1 MKSHFDQISIIG
13 VGFMGGSLALAFKKY
28 GLSKKVIGVSR
39 GETIKKALKLKII
52 DGGFPYE
59 KIDKGI
65 DGSSVIIL
73 SSPINIII
81 EHIKILS
88 KIVNSDTIITDI
100 GSTKEKIMET
110 AQEEFSDGVYFVGGH
125 PMAGSEKSGVDTAD
139 PSIFINKSYALV
151 PSVNTPRLIMD
162 KLKEMII
169 TIGSIPVILTP
180 RVHDEI
186 VAAVSHLPQM
196 ISVALMN
203 AVGSFD
209 NDSNDYF
216 KLSGGGFYDMTRIA
230 SSQFKIWEDICK
242 TNQNNIRKAISVYI
256 EKLEEI
262 KELIGNEKLKSEF
275 EKANHFKEM
284 LNKLKD

>member
-1 MKSHFDQISIIG
+1 MEPHFNQISIIG

-28 GLSKKVIGVSR
+28 GMSKKIIGVSR
-39 GETIKKALKLKII
+39 EETIKKALKLKII

-59 KIDKGI
+59 KIDKGV
-65 DGSSVIIL
+65 DGSSLIIL

-88 KIVNSDTIITDI
+88 KMVNSDTIITDI
-100 GSTKEKIMET
+100 GSTKEKIMVT
-110 AQEEFSDGVYFVGGH
+110 AQEEFRDNVYFVGGH

-139 PSIFINKSYALV
+139 PSIFINKAYALI
-151 PSVNTPRLIMD
+151 PGRNTPRLVMD
-162 KLKEMII
+162 KLRNVII
-169 TIGSIPVILTP
+169 TIGSIPVILTSK
-180 RVHDEI
+180 VHDEI

-196 ISVALMN
+196 LSVALMN

-209 NDSNDYF
+209 NDSGDYF
-216 KLSGGGFYDMTRIA
+216 NLSGGGFYDMTRIA
-230 SSQFKIWEDICK
+230 SSQFKIWEDIYE
-242 TNQNNIRKAISVYI
+242 TNQNNVKKAISIYI

-275 EKANHFKEM
+275 EKANQFRKI
-284 LNKLKD
+284 LNELKD

>member
-1 MKSHFDQISIIG
+1 MEPHFNQISIIG

-28 GLSKKVIGVSR
+28 GMSKIIIGVSR
-39 GETIKKALKLKII
+39 EETIEKALKLKII

-65 DGSSVIIL
+65 DGSSLIIL

-88 KIVNSDTIITDI
+88 KIVSSETIITDI
-100 GSTKEKIMET
+100 GSTKEKIMKT
-110 AQEEFSDGVYFVGGH
+110 AQEEFRDNIYFVGGH
-125 PMAGSEKSGVDTAD
+125 PMAGSEKSGLDTAD
-139 PSIFINKSYALV
+139 LSIFINKAYALI
-151 PSVNTPRLIMD
+151 PSANTPHLVID
-162 KLKEMII
+162 KLRDIII

-180 RVHDEI
+180 KVHDEI

-196 ISVALMN
+196 LSVALIN

-209 NDSNDYF
+209 SDSGDYF
-216 KLSGGGFYDMTRIA
+216 NLSGGGFYDMTRIA
-230 SSQFKIWEDICK
+230 SSQFKIWEDICE
-242 TNQNNIRKAISVYI
+242 TNQNNIKKAISIYI
-256 EKLEEI
+256 EKLEKI

-275 EKANHFKEM
+275 EKANRFREI
-284 LNKLKD
+284 LNKLKG

>member
-1 MKSHFDQISIIG
+1 MEPHFDQISIIG
-13 VGFMGGSLALAFKKY
+13 VGFMGGSLAIAFKKY
-28 GLSKKVIGVSR
+28 GMSKKIVGVSR
-39 GETIKKALKLKII
+39 EETIEKALKLKII

-65 DGSSVIIL
+65 DGSSLIIL

-110 AQEEFSDGVYFVGGH
+110 AQEEFRDNVYFVGGH

-139 PSIFINKSYALV
+139 LSIFINKAYALI
-151 PSVNTPRLIMD
+151 PSVNTPRLIID
-162 KLKEMII
+162 KLRDIII

-180 RVHDEI
+180 KVHDEI

-196 ISVALMN
+196 LSVVLMN

-209 NDSNDYF
+209 NDSGDFF

-230 SSQFKIWEDICK
+230 SSQFKIWKDIYE
-242 TNQNNIRKAISVYI
+242 TNQNNVKKVISIYI
-256 EKLEEI
+256 EELEKV
-262 KELIGNEKLKSEF
+262 KELIGKEKLKSEF
-275 EKANHFKEM
+275 ERANRFREI

>member
-1 MKSHFDQISIIG
+1 MEPHFDQISIIG

-28 GLSKKVIGVSR
+28 GMSKKIVGVSR
-39 GETIKKALKLKII
+39 EETIEKALKLKII

-65 DGSSVIIL
+65 DGSSLIIL

-88 KIVNSDTIITDI
+88 KMVSSDTIITDI

-110 AQEEFSDGVYFVGGH
+110 AQEEFRDNVYFVGGH

-139 PSIFINKSYALV
+139 LSIFINKAYALI
-151 PSVNTPRLIMD
+151 PSVNTPRLIID
-162 KLKEMII
+162 KLRDIII

-180 RVHDEI
+180 KVHDEI

-196 ISVALMN
+196 LSVALMN

-209 NDSNDYF
+209 NDSGDFF

-230 SSQFKIWEDICK
+230 SSQFKIWKDICE
-242 TNQNNIRKAISVYI
+242 TNQNNIKKVISIYI
-256 EKLEEI
+256 EELEKV
-262 KELIGNEKLKSEF
+262 KELIGKEKLKSEF
-275 EKANHFKEM
+275 ERANRFREI
-284 LNKLKD
+284 LNKLKG

>member
-1 MKSHFDQISIIG
+1 MEPHFDQISIIG

-28 GLSKKVIGVSR
+28 GLSKKIVGISR
-39 GETIKKALKLKII
+39 EETIKKALKLKII

-65 DGSSVIIL
+65 DGSSLIIL

-88 KIVNSDTIITDI
+88 KIVNPDTIITDI

-110 AQEEFSDGVYFVGGH
+110 ALEEFSDGVYFVGGH

-151 PSVNTPRLIMD
+151 PSVNTPRLVMD
-162 KLKEMII
+162 KLRDIII

-196 ISVALMN
+196 LSVVLMN
-203 AVGSFD
+203 VVGSFD
-209 NDSNDYF
+209 NDSGDYF
-216 KLSGGGFYDMTRIA
+216 NLSGGGFYDMTRIA

-242 TNQNNIRKAISVYI
+242 TNQNNIKKAISVYI
-256 EKLEEI
+256 EKLEKI

-275 EKANHFKEM
+275 EKANHFREM
-284 LNKLKD
+284 LNKLQD

>member
-1 MKSHFDQISIIG
+1 MEPHFDQISIIG

-28 GLSKKVIGVSR
+28 GMSKKIVGVSR
-39 GETIKKALKLKII
+39 EETIEKALKLKII

-65 DGSSVIIL
+65 DGSSLIIL

-88 KIVNSDTIITDI
+88 KMVNSDTIITDI

-110 AQEEFSDGVYFVGGH
+110 AQEEFRDNVYFVGGH

-139 PSIFINKSYALV
+139 LSIFINKAYALI
-151 PSVNTPRLIMD
+151 PSVNTPLLIID
-162 KLKEMII
+162 KLRDIII

-180 RVHDEI
+180 KVHDEI

-196 ISVALMN
+196 LSVALMN

-209 NDSNDYF
+209 NDSGDFF

-230 SSQFKIWEDICK
+230 SSQFKIWKDICE
-242 TNQNNIRKAISVYI
+242 TNQNNIKKVISIYI
-256 EKLEEI
+256 EELEKV
-262 KELIGNEKLKSEF
+262 KELIGKEKLKSEF
-275 EKANHFKEM
+275 ERANRFREI